1 MFETAWDYIVVGS
14 GAGGGTVAARLADSG
29 ARVLVLESGA
39 DPKGIA
45 DPGAAAH
52 YDVPGFHALASEDP
66 AMSWNFF
73 VQHYADPVAAARD
86 PKLTGAGILYPRA
99 GTLGGCTAHNAMILI
114 RPHDADWN
122 GMAAL
127 TGDASWSAQ
136 AMAPY
141 WDRLNT
147 WLPTESPVPLAGLL
161 DDQLRQVLFATAA
174 AVSSPLRG
182 ALQLLDGL
190 ENPNDPLTASRTDP
204 CLCFLPL
211 TTRRNART
219 GTRERLRDV
228 RARYPDRLHIAC
240 DATVTQVLLDKDNRA
255 TGVAVQTGPHLYRA
269 AAAPG
274 RPSGPA
280 RPIRATREVI
290 LAGGAFNTPQLLMLS
305 GIGPAAEL
313 RRHRIPLRIDL
324 PGVGANLQDRYE
336 VGVVHRMA
344 REWDGLKAARFN
356 TTDPVYRAWQS
367 RRSGLYITN
376 GSALAIPLASSPAR
390 TEADLICLAFLARF
404 TGYYPG
410 YAAEMAAQRNYLT
423 WAILKAH
430 TNNRAGT
437 IRLRSADPL
446 EPPDINFRYFD
457 EGSDIGGEDLRAVVA
472 GLKFVRSL
480 TAGLRR
486 DGVIA
491 EQEMPADGADS
502 DEALAQYARDT
513 AWGHHASCTCPIAP
527 IGAGGVLDSR
537 FQVYGTTGLRVV
549 DASVFPRIP
558 GFFIVSAVY
567 MAAEKA
573 ADVILADAR

>member
-14 GAGGGTVAARLADSG
+14 GAGGGTVAARLAESG

-39 DPKGIA
+39 DPKA
-45 DPGAAAH
+45 DANPETMAH
-52 YDVPGFHALASEDP
+52 YDVPAFHALASEDP
-66 AMSWNFF
+66 AMSWGFF
-73 VQHYADPVAAARD
+73 VRHYADPAQQARD
-86 PKLTGAGILYPRA
+86 PKLTDAGILYPRA

-114 RPHDADWN
+114 RPHDTDWN
-122 GMAAL
+122 GIAAL

-141 WDRLNT
+141 WDRLGT

-174 AVSSPLRG
+174 AVTSPLRG

-190 ENPNDPLTASRTDP
+190 ENPNNPQIARRTDP
-204 CLCFLPL
+204 SLCFLPL
-211 TTRRNART
+211 TTRGNARS
-219 GTRERLRDV
+219 GTRERLREV
-228 RARYPDRLHIAC
+228 QARYPDRLHIAC
-240 DATVTQVLLDKDNRA
+240 DTTVTEVLFDADSRA
-255 TGVAVQTGPHLYRA
+255 TGVAVQMGERLYRA
-269 AAAPG
+269 AVSPG
-274 RPSGPA
+274 RPTEPA

-313 RRHRIPLRIDL
+313 RRHRIPLRVDL

-336 VGVVHRMA
+336 VGVVNRMA
-344 REWDGLKAARFN
+344 RPWEGLRDAAFS
-356 TTDPVYRAWQS
+356 TTDPVFRAWQT

-376 GSALAIPLASSPAR
+376 GSALAIPLASSPTRA
-390 TEADLICLAFLARF
+390 EADLICLAFLARF

-410 YAAEMAAQRNYLT
+410 YAAEMAAHRNYLT

-430 TNNRAGT
+430 TNNRSGT
-437 IRLRSADPL
+437 LRLRSADPL
-446 EPPDINFRYFD
+446 EPPDINFRYFQ
-457 EGSDIGGEDLRAVVA
+457 EGSDSGGEDLRAVVT
-472 GLKFVRSL
+472 GLKFVHSL
-480 TAGLRR
+480 TTGLRR
-486 DGVIA
+486 AGVIA
-491 EQEMPADGADS
+491 AQELPAEGADS

-527 IGAGGVLDSR
+527 MDSGGVLDSR
-537 FQVYGTTGLRVV
+537 FRVYGTSGLRVV

-558 GFFIVSAVY
+558 GFFIVSAIY

-573 ADVILADAR
+573 ADVILADAG